1 MKVEKKFPPPDELA
15 KKAWVKSRR
24 VYEEAQRDPET
35 FWAKAAA
42 NLDWFEPWSRV
53 LEWHLPEARWF
64 VSGKINVSY
73 NCLDRHV
80 NTNRRTKTA
89 IYWEGELGGRRTLT
103 YNDLYLEV
111 NKFANAL
118 KRMGVKAGDRV
129 TLYMPMVPE
138 LVIAMQA
145 CARIGAI
152 HSVVFAGFS
161 AKALKQRIQDAES
174 KVLVTANNG
183 YRRGKIIPLKHN
195 VDEALNEQ
203 SSLEQVVVY
212 RRSNDPTPMRE
223 GRDVWWDEVTDR
235 ESSSCTPVSLDSE
248 APLFILYTSGTTGR
262 PKGVVH
268 VNGGYLVGTVITQKW
283 VFDLKNK
290 DVYWC
295 TADIGWITGH
305 SYVAYGP
312 LALGA
317 TQVIYEGAPDYPRQ
331 DRLWELVERYGVT
344 IFYTAPTAIRAFMK
358 WGDDWPHQHNLSS
371 LRLLGS
377 VGEPINPS
385 AWLWYY
391 RVIGGERCPIIDT
404 WWQTETGMILITPL
418 PGVTVLKPGSAAFAF
433 PGVEVD
439 VVDIEGKAVPPDRGG
454 FLVIRKPWPSMLK
467 TLYNDPERY
476 LKTYWSQIPGLYF
489 TGDGARKDQEG
500 YFWIMGRIDDVI
512 NVSGHRLGT
521 MEVESALVSHPAVA
535 EVAVVGRPHEVKGQA
550 LAAYVMLREGVQSQE
565 GLKEELRQWVRRE
578 IGAIAVPDYIYLV
591 DKLPKTRSG
600 KIMRRIMRALLNGEE
615 LGDITTLED
624 PSAVDEVRRWMT
636 DIK

>member
-358 WGDDWPHQHNLSS
+358 WGDDWPVWASPSTRQLGYGIIGSLAVKGAQLLIRGGR
-371 LRLLGS
+371 LRL
-377 VGEPINPS
+377 E
-385 AWLWYY
+385 
-391 RVIGGERCPIIDT
+391 
-404 WWQTETGMILITPL
+404 
-418 PGVTVLKPGSAAFAF
+418 
-433 PGVEVD
+433 
-439 VVDIEGKAVPPDRGG
+439 
-454 FLVIRKPWPSMLK
+454 
-467 TLYNDPERY
+467 
-476 LKTYWSQIPGLYF
+476 
-489 TGDGARKDQEG
+489 
-500 YFWIMGRIDDVI
+500 
-512 NVSGHRLGT
+512 
-521 MEVESALVSHPAVA
+521 
-535 EVAVVGRPHEVKGQA
+535 
-550 LAAYVMLREGVQSQE
+550 
-565 GLKEELRQWVRRE
+565 
-578 IGAIAVPDYIYLV
+578 
-591 DKLPKTRSG
+591 
-600 KIMRRIMRALLNGEE
+600 
-615 LGDITTLED
+615 
-624 PSAVDEVRRWMT
+624 
-636 DIK
+636 